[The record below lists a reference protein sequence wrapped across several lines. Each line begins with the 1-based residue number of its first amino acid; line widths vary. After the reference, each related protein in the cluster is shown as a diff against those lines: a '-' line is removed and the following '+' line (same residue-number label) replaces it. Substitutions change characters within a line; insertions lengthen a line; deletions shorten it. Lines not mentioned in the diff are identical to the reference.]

1 MKGKSLSLRPS
12 PLQKHMTLPKV
23 SMHSFFHIAYHLIP
37 VLKILLYV
45 TRFHEDFAGT
55 SVISVNSNSD
65 LFSYPH
71 GASYTV
77 AAYYGS

>member
-1 MKGKSLSLRPS
+1 MKGKSMSPRAS
-12 PLQKHMTLPKV
+12 PLQKHKTLPKV
-23 SMHSFFHIAYHLIP
+23 SMHSVLHIAYHLIP
-37 VLKILLYV
+37 VLKILLYIAK
-45 TRFHEDFAGT
+45 FHEDFAGT
-55 SVISVNSNSD
+55 SGISVNSDKD